1 MSMLK
6 VQPFCPLIEFKVFP
20 SFSLQ
25 PTHTYVSTIGCS
37 LYFSYQPASANVH
50 YSQCSS
56 GLVFHLILV
65 NGAFHLVGSGTKQKR
80 TLPTCWTIYS
90 KLQTYR
96 VFLGSELFQQT
107 DGISPGKPHELQFLS
122 RKLTTPNLKSMRE
135 LPKTSNSQ
143 QKLQLN

>member
-6 VQPFCPLIEFKVFP
+6 VKPFCPLIEFNVFS

-25 PTHTYVSTIGCS
+25 PTHAYVSTTGCS
-37 LYFSYQPASANVH
+37 LYFSYQPASANVR

-56 GLVFHLILV
+56 GLVSHLILV
-65 NGAFHLVGSGTKQKR
+65 NGAFHLEGSGTKQKR
-80 TLPTCWTIYS
+80 ILPTCWTIYS

-96 VFLGSELFQQT
+96 VFLGSELFQQR

-122 RKLTTPNLKSMRE
+122 RN
-135 LPKTSNSQ
+135 
-143 QKLQLN
+143 